1 MNKDSAMGPFRFALV
16 STFCAAIFGCF
27 AVSASATPIVFNF
40 DSDTADPTTHSDTV
54 SGLTL
59 LYLGAGE
66 VCPTGLSAPGIS
78 GNALI
83 TDFCG
88 SQGVGGTLVIF
99 SSLLSSVSF
108 DFLLSD
114 SSFLDVLYANLGSS
128 DSSGST
134 SLTGTPF
141 GPFSA
146 GSVTLSSSVPFN
158 AIVFDPDATGP
169 DYALDNFSATLA
181 PVPEPS
187 SIALLSTGILGVA
200 GAVRRRFKA

>member
-1 MNKDSAMGPFRFALV
+1 MNKDSAMAPFRFALV

-40 DSDTADPTTHSDTV
+40 DSDTANPTTHSDTV

-59 LYLGAGE
+59 IYLGAGE
-66 VCPTGLSAPGIS
+66 VCPTGLSGLSIS

-83 TDFCG
+83 TDSCG
-88 SQGVGGTLVIF
+88 SQAIGGTFVIF

-108 DFLLSD
+108 GFLLSD
-114 SSFLDVLYANLGSS
+114 NSSLDVIYANLGSS
-128 DSSGST
+128 TASGST

-141 GPFSA
+141 GPFSV

-158 AIVFDPDATGP
+158 VIEFDPNATGP

-200 GAVRRRFKA
+200 GAVRRRLKA